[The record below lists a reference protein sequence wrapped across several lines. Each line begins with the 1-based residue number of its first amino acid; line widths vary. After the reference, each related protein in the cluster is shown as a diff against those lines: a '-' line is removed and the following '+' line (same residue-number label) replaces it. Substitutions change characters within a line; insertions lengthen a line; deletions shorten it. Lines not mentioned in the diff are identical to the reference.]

1 MNEIEGGTTMKK
13 TSDVDMSE
21 GGRSIPIGFVPTPTK
36 SFRTHNLISKATLEP
51 GTPQAPTQRI
61 PLQYSLGARV
71 LMWNFNSSADR
82 IKLRKTYLPS
92 YVFAGPKDARIAIK
106 GLPAV
111 CPNVMGDL
119 IESPGTDAFDSVHT
133 FAVVRQTLTMFQ
145 RLMSNAVPWQWNN
158 GTNTDP
164 LEVYPHAG
172 VAMNAYYSR
181 SEKALKFFYYDKIGE
196 SGKKVF
202 TCRSTDIIA
211 HETAH
216 AILDG
221 IKPMWLSANTLP
233 QTSALHESFADLTA
247 IFVSLMQ
254 MDQVEAIITQTKANL
269 RDKTYLSDLAE
280 ESGLALGRSN
290 GLRNA
295 DNELTLSQSGSD
307 VLALSQV
314 FTGAVYD
321 ILADIFDFER
331 KPAEIDD
338 AAVLFDV
345 CRYMQHLVARAF
357 FEAPNE
363 NATFAQIVNQML
375 RIVNTDAKPT
385 QYRNFIRHR
394 FVVREVVNSPL
405 PMNVDVGPGIEL
417 EPHIEDERGA
427 VQDRNGC
434 CGTMQHIDYNG
445 GFDAMEREINELK
458 KSAGTMKHEG
468 NWY

>member
-1 MNEIEGGTTMKK
+1 MKK
-13 TSDVDMSE
+13 PSDVDVNE
-21 GGRSIPIGFVPTPTK
+21 GVRTIPIGFVPTPTK
-36 SFRTHNLISKATLEP
+36 SYRTHNIISKATLEP
-51 GTPQAPTQRI
+51 GTPQAPSQRL

-71 LMWNFNSSADR
+71 LMWNFNSTADR
-82 IKLRKTYLPS
+82 IKLRKTYLPG
-92 YVFAGPKDARIAIK
+92 YVFAGPKDARITIK
-106 GLPAV
+106 GLQTV
-111 CPNVMGDL
+111 CPNVLGDL
-119 IESPGTDAFDSVHT
+119 IEAPGTDAFDSVHT
-133 FAVVRQTLTMFQ
+133 FAVVRQTLTMYQ
-145 RLMSNAVPWQWNN
+145 RLMSNAVPWQWNS
-158 GTNTDP
+158 GINTDP
-164 LEVYPHAG
+164 IEVYPHAG
-172 VAMNAYYSR
+172 LAMNAYYCR
-181 SEKALKFFYYDKIGE
+181 SEKALKFFFYDKLGE
-196 SGKKVF
+196 SGDKIF

-221 IKPMWLSANTLP
+221 IKPLWLAANTLP

-247 IFVSLMQ
+247 IFISLMQ

-269 RDKTYLSDLAE
+269 HDKTYLSDLAE

-295 DNELTLSQSGSD
+295 DNELTLSQAGSD
-307 VLALSQV
+307 VLALSQA

-321 ILADIFDFER
+321 ILADMFDFER
-331 KPAEIDD
+331 KPAEKDD

-345 CRYMQHLVARAF
+345 CRYVQSLVARAF

-363 NATFAQIVNQML
+363 GATFAHVVNQML
-375 RIVNTDAKPT
+375 HFVNMDNKPA

-417 EPHIEDERGA
+417 EPHIEDERDA
-427 VQDRNGC
+427 IQDRSGC

-445 GFDAMEREINELK
+445 GYDAMEKEISELK
-458 KSAGTMKHEG
+458 KSAGTMKRNGH
-468 NWY
+468 WY